1 MLHDPVTQATLIF
14 FEEGALDL
22 RHETHSFNR
31 SENGRLIIPDEL
43 KQGRSIIA
51 VCDGEVDILNSI
63 GDRIVPLSESV
74 A

>member
-14 FEEGALDL
+14 FEDGALDL
-22 RHETHSFNR
+22 RHETHNFSKNQ
-31 SENGRLIIPDEL
+31 NGRIVIPEEL

-51 VCDGEVDILNSI
+51 VCDGQVDILNSI
-63 GDRIVPLSESV
+63 GDRIVPFEGV

>member
-14 FEEGALDL
+14 FEDDALDL
-22 RHETHSFNR
+22 RHETHNFNR
-31 SENGRLIIPDEL
+31 SESGRLIIPPEL
-43 KQGRSIIA
+43 KKGRSIIA

-63 GDRIVPLSESV
+63 GDRITPFEGV